1 MLNIRKLHFIHIL
14 LMFLY
19 ADRRPDTTDRAF
31 HTGNMQ
37 MQFKKTMLALLAS
50 QLFTPLSQAQQQNDK
65 AEPVE
70 TITVTGSRLSRSSG
84 QMPTP
89 TTIIDASVI
98 AATGAK
104 NIGDLMH
111 QLPALAG
118 GIGAVSASD
127 SNGGNLDAAGLE
139 LANLR
144 GLGAVRTLVLV
155 NGRRH
160 VPGAAGSASVD
171 LAMIPTAMVERID
184 IVTGGASAIYGAD
197 AVTGVVNFVL
207 KKDFSGVELDASYG
221 DTSESDNKR
230 KDFSLTLGD
239 NFLNDKL
246 NVSGH
251 LNLSSRDELPIT
263 ARPFANKNPSFIT
276 DQAASTADKE
286 VRYLAEDLRFQAL
299 SEEGLIYLPN
309 ARWAFGNNSIAT
321 LPAPTFAG
329 DPFGFGY
336 DTFTI
341 DRADGHFRPFVSGK
355 NCTVVPCDGGDG
367 FRTKETNTLI
377 TPSDRALFS
386 VAARYQQADNLTL
399 FTDMK
404 YGRSESAAS
413 GQASVFHDDNFGPL
427 VALQLDNPFLPQ
439 ELRSLMQQRKVSTA
453 ALAVVGMNN
462 QVETIRE
469 TMQFTFGAEGS
480 FGDYSYESYL
490 QHAEVDADVKR
501 RDVLNKKYYEA
512 LDAVTDANGKA
523 VCRSGNSGCVA
534 FDPIFNRASQA
545 AQDYVGVTL
554 TEQQKIKQSVAAFSM
569 NGDLMDTAEGAIAF
583 AAGVELRRES
593 SASTPDLLTQARDAD
608 GVGSGLVGSRTG
620 PTRVQNSYLTPVK
633 GDFTVKELFGEVSIP
648 LLSDSFLVQSLD
660 LELAA
665 RVSNNSVT
673 GTDSTYKSALNW
685 QLTDEFR
692 LRGTYSKAVRAPNIG
707 ELFAPDSISAERL
720 TDPCHKDE
728 LDEGRSPQ
736 NRQKNCAAL
745 GIPANFV
752 SEASFGTRSIQTRG
766 NLELKPEEAL
776 TYTLGLVWQPIE
788 RLEFS
793 ADLWDIEIEDAITQF
808 SGTDIL
814 ANCVDGASLDAEF
827 CGLVERR
834 ADKQINLVR
843 VTNINASK
851 FLANGVDLDLHYST
865 DLWGGQLSAGMIS
878 TYLDTREFWQNPANL
893 TPVVN
898 DAGSYSYPHWRHNL
912 RLMYS
917 YGDVRVGW
925 NVTHIGAATFNK
937 VNTEDGYYPAWFDN
951 KVDAYSKHQVQLS
964 YQYNDET
971 QLYLNGDNITNAKPD
986 FLPGINGGT
995 LLYDAIGPV
1004 YTAGVRVK
1012 F

>member
-1 MLNIRKLHFIHIL
+1 MH
-14 LMFLY
+14 Y
-19 ADRRPDTTDRAF
+19 
-31 HTGNMQ
+31 Q
-37 MQFKKTMLALLAS
+37 KTVLALLVS
-50 QLFTPLSQAQQQNDK
+50 QLVAPLATAAQAATQKNTAQD
-65 AEPVE
+65 AVE
-70 TITVTGSRLSRSSG
+70 TITVTGSRLVRSSG

-89 TTIIDASVI
+89 TTIIDAALI
-98 AATGAK
+98 EATGAK

-127 SNGGNLDAAGLE
+127 SNGGNLDSAGLE

-160 VPGAAGSASVD
+160 VAGSAGSASVD
-171 LAMIPTAMVERID
+171 LAMIPTALVERID

-207 KKDFSGVELDASYG
+207 KKDFSGVALDASYG
-221 DTSESDNKR
+221 DTSKQDNKR
-230 KDFSLTLGD
+230 KDLALTLGD

-246 NVSGH
+246 NLTGH
-251 LNLSSRDELPIT
+251 LNLSRRDELLVT
-263 ARPFANKNPSFIT
+263 ARPFANKGPSFIV
-276 DQAASTADKE
+276 DQAASSPGKE
-286 VRYLAEDLRFQAL
+286 VRYLAEDVRFQAL

-309 ARWAFGNNSIAT
+309 AHWLFGSDSIAT
-321 LPAPTFAG
+321 HPAPTYAD

-341 DRADGHFRPFVSGK
+341 DRTDGHFRPFVAGK
-355 NCTVVPCDGGDG
+355 NCEVVPCDGGDG

-377 TPSDRALFS
+377 TPSDRALLS
-386 VAARYQQADNLTL
+386 LSARYQQHDDLTL
-399 FTDMK
+399 FADAK

-427 VALQLDNPFLPQ
+427 IALQLDNPFLPK
-439 ELRSLMQQRKVSTA
+439 ELRSLMQQRQVGTA

-462 QVETIRE
+462 QVDTIRE
-469 TMQFTFGAEGS
+469 TMQFTVGAEGS
-480 FGDYSYESYL
+480 IGDYGYEGFL
-490 QHAEVDADVKR
+490 QHGEVDASIDS

-523 VCRSGNSGCVA
+523 VCRSGNSACVA

-545 AQDYVGVTL
+545 AKDYAGVTL
-554 TEQQKIKQSVAAFSM
+554 TEQQKITQSVAALSL
-569 NGDLMDTAEGAIAF
+569 NGDLLETDEGAIAF

-593 SASTPDLLTQARDAD
+593 SVSTPDALAQVRDAD
-608 GVGSGLVGSRTG
+608 GVGAGLVGSRTG
-620 PTRVQNSYLTPVK
+620 PTRAQNSYLTPVD
-633 GDFTVKELFGEVSIP
+633 GDFTVKEAFGEVSIP
-648 LLSDSFLVQSLD
+648 LLSDATLVKSLD

-665 RVSNNSVT
+665 RLSNHSIT
-673 GTDSTYKSALNW
+673 GTDTTYKSALNW
-685 QLTDEFR
+685 QLTDSFR

-707 ELFAPDSISAERL
+707 ELFAPDSIAGARI
-720 TDPCHKDE
+720 TDPCHKTE
-728 LDEGRSPQ
+728 LTEGRSPA

-745 GIPANFV
+745 GIAADFV

-766 NLELKPEEAL
+766 NMELKPEEAM
-776 TYTLGLVWQPIE
+776 TYTLGLVWQPLA

-793 ADLWDIEIEDAITQF
+793 ADWWDIEIEDAITQF
-808 SGTDIL
+808 DGSDVL
-814 ANCVDGASLDAEF
+814 ANCVDGASLDAQF
-827 CGLVERR
+827 CGMVDRR

-865 DLWGGQLSAGMIS
+865 ELWGGQLSAGLIS

-893 TPVVN
+893 TPVTN
-898 DAGSYSYPHWRHNL
+898 DAGTFRYPHWRHNL
-912 RLMYS
+912 RAMYS
-917 YGDVRVGW
+917 YGDISLGW
-925 NVTHIGAATFNK
+925 NISHVGAATFDK
-937 VNTEDGYYPAWFDN
+937 VNTKDGYYPSSFNNTVA
-951 KVDAYSKHQVQLS
+951 AYTKHQLQLN
-964 YQYNDET
+964 YQYNDAT
-971 QLYLNGDNITNAKPD
+971 QIYLNGDNVTNAKPD
-986 FLPGINGGT
+986 FLPGVNGGT
-995 LLYDAIGPV
+995 LLYDAVGPV
-1004 YTAGVRVK
+1004 YTAGIRVK